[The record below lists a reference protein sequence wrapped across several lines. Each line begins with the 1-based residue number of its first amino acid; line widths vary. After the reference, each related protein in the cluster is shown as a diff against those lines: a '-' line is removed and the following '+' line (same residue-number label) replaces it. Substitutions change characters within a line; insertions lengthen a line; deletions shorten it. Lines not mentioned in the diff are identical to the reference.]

1 MAETPTRPSSPTEGR
16 GPIRVMQDV
25 EQRFFGNGVMANV
38 ICQDEVRL
46 YRVAPVQCAGEDV
59 CRVSPGPTAA
69 GAVATGH

>member
-1 MAETPTRPSSPTEGR
+1 M
-16 GPIRVMQDV
+16 MQDV